1 MPDVSAPA
9 RGALRWL
16 RARPTVL
23 VETVRRIRRQD
34 LTAAVVVAAVWFGA
48 LVLLDATPYWY
59 PVSLSRYWFAGWW
72 IVGTVL
78 LRQAAPVGTFWCT
91 VLAYPVL
98 YEAKIVNELHLLPL
112 LVVAVSVMLVRGLP
126 PAVVAVVS
134 SLAVV
139 VMSFG
144 SVDLLWLVRSGGWDS
159 LVSTQYMGF
168 FFDPSD
174 TVTRVALVLAATVI
188 GTVLGRLHE
197 TRRALQRRNAQLIA
211 LREVRAREAVRTER
225 TRIARELHDVVAH
238 HVAAIVVRAQ
248 AADRVADDDPEQPR
262 EAVRWIAA
270 NGREALDAMRSV
282 VRVLREDERTPVV
295 ADDPTSMPSDG
306 LPAVPLAPTPT
317 LAELPAV
324 IARVAEAGVRV
335 DARLP
340 DPVPDLPPATV
351 LTVLRVAQEALTNV
365 LLHSR
370 AQQVALTLE
379 LTAGGVRL
387 TVHDDGPPRA
397 VEPVTSVGGHGL
409 LHMAE
414 RAGSMGG
421 TLSAGPDGP
430 GYLVVLEIPVLVVA
444 ERERDRE
451 PVVGP

>member
-1 MPDVSAPA
+1 
-9 RGALRWL
+9 
-16 RARPTVL
+16 
-23 VETVRRIRRQD
+23 

-59 PVSLSRYWFAGWW
+59 PSSLSRYWFAGWW

-78 LRQAAPVGTFWCT
+78 LRRAAPVGTFWCT

-112 LVVAVSVMLVRGLP
+112 LVVAMSVMLVRGLP
-126 PAVVAVVS
+126 PVVVAVVS

-144 SVDLLWLVRSGGWDS
+144 SVDLFWLVRSGAWDA
-159 LVSTQYMGF
+159 LVSTRSMGF

-174 TVTRVALVLAATVI
+174 TVTRVALVLAATAI
-188 GTVLGRLHE
+188 GTVLGKLEE

-248 AADRVADDDPEQPR
+248 AADRVADDEPEQPR
-262 EAVRWIAA
+262 EAVRWIATS
-270 NGREALDAMRSV
+270 GREALDAMRSV
-282 VRVLREDERTPVV
+282 VRVLREDERTPTGPDDLTSV
-295 ADDPTSMPSDG
+295 AVDATPG
-306 LPAVPLAPTPT
+306 APLAPTPT

-324 IARVAEAGVRV
+324 IARVAQAGVHV

-340 DPVPDLPPATV
+340 DPVPDLPPAIG

-387 TVHDDGPPRA
+387 TVLDEGPARA
-397 VEPVTSVGGHGL
+397 ADPMNTSGGHGL
-409 LHMAE
+409 LHMTE

-421 TLSAGPDGP
+421 TLRAGPDGP
-430 GYLVVLEIPVLVVA
+430 GYRVVLDIPVVVVGD
-444 ERERDRE
+444 RERDPARARE